1 VNAHVGMDNL
11 ELAKALQSQPIWY
24 NAAVYRAAEIKLVQ
38 YQLSQGGAHQTL
50 PVAPVAA
57 VCESSAVEAKVAP
70 KVAPAGKQTAS
81 DMVKELKQDII
92 STSAG
97 AICDLSDLL
106 ARVVQLEKDNNA
118 IKNELQTALNRL
130 DQLGGSPAEASSSKP
145 AANDDD
151 DEEEEE
157 EEDEDDAGSASDSDD
172 SDSEDEATKKKKAAA
187 LAAYQAKKAAKA
199 ATKPKKIQKSMVT
212 IDIKHYEKVSKE
224 TLLALYEKIKKHIAP
239 EGLVWGQKCETIEIG
254 FGILKLRITMT
265 INDDL
270 ISTDAIQEQL
280 SADDGDDE
288 DSPFYEDIQS
298 TDIVS
303 FNKL

>member
-1 VNAHVGMDNL
+1 MG
-11 ELAKALQSQPIWY
+11 
-24 NAAVYRAAEIKLVQ
+24 
-38 YQLSQGGAHQTL
+38 
-50 PVAPVAA
+50 
-57 VCESSAVEAKVAP
+57 
-70 KVAPAGKQTAS
+70 
-81 DMVKELKQDII
+81 
-92 STSAG
+92 
-97 AICDLSDLL
+97 
-106 ARVVQLEKDNNA
+106 LEKDNNA

-130 DQLGGSPAEASSSKP
+130 DQLGGSSAEAPSSKP
-145 AANDDD
+145 AAKPADDDD

-157 EEDEDDAGSASDSDD
+157 E
-172 SDSEDEATKKKKAAA
+172 EDEATKKKKAAA
-187 LAAYQAKKAAKA
+187 LAAYQAKKAAKVA
-199 ATKPKKIQKSMVT
+199 SKPKKIQKSMVT

-224 TLLALYEKIKKHIAP
+224 TLLALYEKIKKHISP

>member
-1 VNAHVGMDNL
+1 
-11 ELAKALQSQPIWY
+11 
-24 NAAVYRAAEIKLVQ
+24 
-38 YQLSQGGAHQTL
+38 
-50 PVAPVAA
+50 VAPVAA

-70 KVAPAGKQTAS
+70 KVAAKQTAS

-130 DQLGGSPAEASSSKP
+130 DQLGGSPAETSSSKP
-145 AANDDD
+145 AAKPADDDD

-157 EEDEDDAGSASDSDD
+157 EEEESDAGSASDSDD
-172 SDSEDEATKKKKAAA
+172 SDSEDEATKKK
-187 LAAYQAKKAAKA
+187 
-199 ATKPKKIQKSMVT
+199 IQKSMVT
-212 IDIKHYEKVSKE
+212 IDVKHYEKVSKE
-224 TLLALYEKIKKHIAP
+224 TLLALYEKIKKHISP
-239 EGLVWGQKCETIEIG
+239 EGLVWGQKCECIEVG

-265 INDDL
+265 IDDDL

-280 SADDGDDE
+280 GADDGDDE

-303 FNKL
+303 FQKL